1 MLRSVFEAPENLI
14 TNIVTPSSGG
24 NSVSVMA
31 SSGDKFDALVDEMLN
46 PTKPVDKVVADGK
59 VPSPPVVTILPNY
72 DNVSL
77 QANYTTLVDATL
89 VCPLY
94 TKIVQVKNKP
104 NGFDITKEAPE
115 AFKFIAKSTCQT
127 IMGPLAG
134 CYNFAFGCRQD
145 SNDPIERS
153 QVHANLLTGDVSWS
167 LVLVRVSFYLTT
179 T

>member
-77 QANYTTLVDATL
+77 
-89 VCPLY
+89 
-94 TKIVQVKNKP
+94 
-104 NGFDITKEAPE
+104 
-115 AFKFIAKSTCQT
+115 
-127 IMGPLAG
+127 
-134 CYNFAFGCRQD
+134 
-145 SNDPIERS
+145 
-153 QVHANLLTGDVSWS
+153 
-167 LVLVRVSFYLTT
+167 
-179 T
+179 